1 MFIIGWARGCKK
13 IMLGLRWNKDLPML
27 QEKEHAA
34 QDQLVGERGN
44 DIRMD
49 M

>member
-13 IMLGLRWNKDLPML
+13 IMLGLRWIKDLPML